1 MWNLIECVKQGRSHV
16 KQGTP
21 CQDKTFSQSYDGTY
35 VIALADGAGSAC
47 CSHYGAECVTKCIAN
62 ELGKNFESYWDEND
76 ARIAKDRL
84 FQEINEALLQVADEI
99 NCSLKDLAS
108 TLLTVAVKDNRYI
121 LLHLGDGVIGYYK
134 EGQLKVAS
142 APTNGEFANTTVF
155 TTSSSA
161 SAQTKIL
168 KGELGKINGFIL
180 MSDGPEACLYNYQKQ
195 ELANGLVDI
204 FEDASTN
211 DVKEVTEG
219 IQEAMDT
226 VISKHTMDD
235 CSLALMVKVAENAA
249 MESNQETH
257 EEIERTNPTVV
268 DNNADE
274 NTINETVA
282 ANDKSTESHSAD
294 GKASHHKYLICISI
308 ITFVV
313 LIVYLLM

>member
-21 CQDKTFSQSYDGTY
+21 CQDKTFSQNYDGTY

-62 ELGKNFESYWDEND
+62 ELGENFESYWNENE

-84 FQEINEALLQVADEI
+84 FQEVNEALLQVADEI
-99 NCSLKDLAS
+99 DCSIKDLAS

-142 APTNGEFANTTVF
+142 APNNGEFANTTVF

-180 MSDGPEACLYNYQKQ
+180 MSDGPESCLYNYQKQ
-195 ELANGLVDI
+195 ELANGLVEI
-204 FEDASTN
+204 FEDATTS
-211 DVKEVTEG
+211 DVKAVTEG

-235 CSLALMVKVAENAA
+235 CSLALMVKVAEKSVV
-249 MESNQETH
+249 ESTQDTH
-257 EEIERTNPTVV
+257 EEAGSTSPVV
-268 DNNADE
+268 ESCADE
-274 NTINETVA
+274 KTNTETVIFS
-282 ANDKSTESHSAD
+282 NESTENHRHD
-294 GKASHHKYLICISI
+294 GDASCHKYLIWISI
-308 ITFVV
+308 VAFIV
-313 LIVYLLM
+313 LIVYILI

>member
-16 KQGTP
+16 KHGTP
-21 CQDKTFSQSYDGTY
+21 CQDKTFSQKYDGTY
-35 VIALADGAGSAC
+35 VIALADGAGSAY

-62 ELGKNFESYWDEND
+62 ELGKNFESYWNENE

-84 FQEINEALLQVADEI
+84 FLEVNEALLQVADEI
-99 NCSLKDLAS
+99 GCNVKDLAS

-142 APTNGEFANTTVF
+142 APNNGEFANTTVF

-180 MSDGPEACLYNYQKQ
+180 MSDGPESCLYNYQKQ
-195 ELANGLVDI
+195 ELANGLVEI
-204 FEDASTN
+204 FEDATAS
-211 DVKEVTEG
+211 DVKAVTEG

-235 CSLALMVKVAENAA
+235 CSLALMVKVAEKVV
-249 MESNQETH
+249 MESHQETH
-257 EEIERTNPTVV
+257 EEIESTSPVV
-268 DNNADE
+268 ESCADE
-274 NTINETVA
+274 KTNSETVIFS
-282 ANDKSTESHSAD
+282 DEPTENHRHD
-294 GKASHHKYLICISI
+294 GDASCYKYLICISI
-308 ITFVV
+308 VAFIV
-313 LIVYLLM
+313 LIVYFLI